1 MADGSG
7 LPRRFLRP
15 FLLITLR
22 QVGRSY
28 GYELCQAVR
37 ELGVVVVDLA
47 GVYRELRSLEQRGA
61 VCSVWEPSDA
71 GPDRRVYELTA
82 AGQTAARAAM
92 DELVAVR
99 DGLDK
104 VLVRL
109 TEQATANP

>member
-1 MADGSG
+1 MAESSG

-15 FLLITLR
+15 FLLITLQ

-71 GPDRRVYELTA
+71 GPDRRVYELTT
-82 AGQTAARAAM
+82 AGQTAARAAI
-92 DELVAVR
+92 DELVAIR
-99 DGLDK
+99 EGLDK
-104 VLVRL
+104 ALARL
-109 TEQATANP
+109 TEQAIAHP